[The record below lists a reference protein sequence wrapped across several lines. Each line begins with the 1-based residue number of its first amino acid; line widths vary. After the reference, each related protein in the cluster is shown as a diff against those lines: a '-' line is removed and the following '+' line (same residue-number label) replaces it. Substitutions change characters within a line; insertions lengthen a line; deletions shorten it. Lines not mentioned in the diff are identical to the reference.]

1 MKRCA
6 MTWQGKDMK
15 EREARGPA
23 GNPNRQGRTRSR
35 AGRPAGNLSY
45 HESDPYHESDRSN
58 GFPAAAPKPVIRKQT
73 PAFAATTQRITKPA
87 RAKLGVTR

>member
-15 EREARGPA
+15 EREARKPA
-23 GNPNRQGRTRSR
+23 GNPNRQGHEG
-35 AGRPAGNLSY
+35 AGQGDQQAT
-45 HESDPYHESDRSN
+45 PYRESDRSN
-58 GFPAAAPKPVIRKQT
+58 GFPAAAPKPVIRKQA
-73 PAFAATTQRITKPA
+73 PAFAATTQRIIKPV

>member
-15 EREARGPA
+15 EREARKPA

-35 AGRPAGNLSY
+35 AGGPAGTPN
-45 HESDPYHESDRSN
+45 HESDRIN
-58 GFPAAAPKPVIRKQT
+58 GFPAAAPKPVIRKQA
-73 PAFAATTQRITKPA
+73 PAFAATTQRITKPV